1 MKIAHCNLND
11 DASARPIIWLLW
23 FKDIMSIWNYPL
35 DRAAAMLTI
44 YIAILKFS
52 RLNQHSFHLALVHNF
67 CIHLGVTYHGFIQ
80 QWFHSLDY
88 FKPLLHTYQTFMN
101 ERVIIQVGAVP
112 QDQLPWLVPSHM
124 IPQDTYF
131 YCDFE
136 MDVSSLVLVWRLV
149 FIHQHQGCYKFSRH
163 YVYTWQGY
171 RQFIWRLVDYSFTP
185 DAISKTKGLTPIFFL
200 FHAVDFT
207 LQMIC
212 LGGLPCSLLT
222 DYGRIGVFW
231 HTILFP
237 LIQCWFKRRKLF
249 IDRAP
254 TSRFYEV

>member
-1 MKIAHCNLND
+1 
-11 DASARPIIWLLW
+11 
-23 FKDIMSIWNYPL
+23 
-35 DRAAAMLTI
+35 MLTI

-67 CIHLGVTYHGFIQ
+67 CIHLGVTYHCFIQ

-136 MDVSSLVLVWRLV
+136 LDVSSLVLVWRLV

-185 DAISKTKGLTPIFFL
+185 DAISKTKGLTPIFF
-200 FHAVDFT
+200 FSFSCSGFYTTDDMSWWFA
-207 LQMIC
+207 LQLIDRLWSHWGFLAYHSFSPYSM
-212 LGGLPCSLLT
+212 
-222 DYGRIGVFW
+222 
-231 HTILFP
+231 
-237 LIQCWFKRRKLF
+237 LIQATQVIYWSSSYKSILWGISSEGWGAF
-249 IDRAP
+249 IFNEMDDDPA
-254 TSRFYEV
+254 SRLQSSSYYAFE